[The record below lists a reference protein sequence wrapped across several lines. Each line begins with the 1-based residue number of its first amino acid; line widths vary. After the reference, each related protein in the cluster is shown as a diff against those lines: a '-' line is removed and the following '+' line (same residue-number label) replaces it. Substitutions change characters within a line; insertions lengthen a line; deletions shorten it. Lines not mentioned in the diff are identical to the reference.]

1 MAKQPKA
8 RRSLPNKPKKQD
20 EVLVK
25 LRDAALELCVS
36 FPTIKQWIYK
46 RKIRSVRTA
55 GGHHRIPQSEIDR
68 FLFRTRGKT
77 EPERTLVKRQV
88 SGRNQLVG
96 RIDTVRISG
105 LMAEVRVSIGDQQ
118 ITSIITAS
126 SAREMNL
133 KPGQTAA
140 ALIKATEVMILRV

>member
-1 MAKQPKA
+1 MVA
-8 RRSLPNKPKKQD
+8 KPKSRGSTDKV
-20 EVLVK
+20 EK
-25 LRDAALELCVS
+25 LLGLREAALDLRVS

-46 RKIRSVRTA
+46 NKIRSVKTA
-55 GGHHRIPQSEIDR
+55 GGHHRIPQSEVDR
-68 FLFRTRGKT
+68 FLYRSSGDTSV
-77 EPERTLVKRQV
+77 ERALAKRRV

-96 RIDTVRISG
+96 RIDGVRISG
-105 LMAEVRVSIGDQQ
+105 LMAEVKISIGDQQ

-126 SAREMNL
+126 SAREMKL

>member
-1 MAKQPKA
+1 MANKPKA
-8 RRSLPNKPKKQD
+8 RRSKPNKD
-20 EVLVK
+20 ENLVK

-46 RKIRSVRTA
+46 RKIRSVKTA

-68 FLFRTRGKT
+68 FLFRTSGKT
-77 EPERTLVKRQV
+77 EPERTLLKRRV

-105 LMAEVRVSIGDQQ
+105 LMAEVKVSIGDQQ

>member
-1 MAKQPKA
+1 MAAGAKSRGPKDK
-8 RRSLPNKPKKQD
+8 REDL
-20 EVLVK
+20 
-25 LRDAALELCVS
+25 LRLREAALELRVS
-36 FPTIKQWIYK
+36 VPTIKQWIYK
-46 RKIRSVRTA
+46 RKIHSVQTA

-68 FLFRTRGKT
+68 LLFRTRGRT
-77 EPERTLVKRQV
+77 APERTFQVRRV

-96 RIDTVRISG
+96 RVDSVRISG
-105 LMAEVRVSIGDQQ
+105 LMAEVVISIGDQQ

>member
-1 MAKQPKA
+1 MAISRKSRGPKTA
-8 RRSLPNKPKKQD
+8 KNGELLKLD
-20 EVLVK
+20 EAASE
-25 LRDAALELCVS
+25 LRIS
-36 FPTIKQWIYK
+36 YPTIKQWIYK
-46 RKIRSVRTA
+46 RKIRSVKTA
-55 GGHHRIPQSEIDR
+55 GGHHRIPQSEVDR
-68 FLFRTRGKT
+68 LLYRTRGKT
-77 EPERTLVKRQV
+77 GPERNLVMRRV

-96 RIDTVRISG
+96 RIDGVRISG
-105 LMAEVRVSIGDQQ
+105 LMAEVKISIGDQQ